1 MTLVEPEETVQVAAS
16 VPRPAEED
24 RDVPGPVEEVRD
36 VPGPAEAEE
45 VRDVPCCAEEV
56 TDVPGPAK
64 EVRNALKRASV
75 QLRSSNR
82 PRKRRCLD

>member
-1 MTLVEPEETVQVAAS
+1 MRA
-16 VPRPAEED
+16 
-24 RDVPGPVEEVRD
+24 
-36 VPGPAEAEE
+36 GPADAEE
-45 VRDVPCCAEEV
+45 VRDVPCCAEKV